1 MERDMETY
9 KHTNHT
15 TTLEPLQAL
24 VNLPL
29 TALGLVLLPVLA
41 VGHWTGINAKVMNR
55 YAEFKARMSREKGV
69 SWIYW

>member
-1 MERDMETY
+1 MEAHNL
-9 KHTNHT
+9 HTPH

-24 VNLPL
+24 ANLPL
-29 TALGLVLLPVLA
+29 TALGLIFIPVLA

-55 YAEFKARMSREKGV
+55 YTEVKARLSRNKGE